1 MPDRD
6 VNLQLILD
14 LSAGVMRERASPRCA
29 AAAERVFSRLG
40 ERTGP
45 TGAGTGAHLPFCRHA
60 LDGAYSAMA
69 ACPSPLPELAA
80 AFAAVERGLSWARR
94 SSSTPANQPF
104 HDGHANA
111 MLIGPGG
118 LEQRDDVWVGAT
130 VMALVDGAAGMVVSP
145 AGTDAEVAVG
155 STTAGTVVLAASSSD
170 PRYAHAPST
179 RAIAHTAP
187 IRTARRC
194 ARRVTMEG
202 ISPACQVGDASQRQ
216 HPTHALTES
225 RCRPHAQH
233 REVSAQ
239 RVWTPRW

>member
-69 ACPSPLPELAA
+69 LAPSPLPELAA
-80 AFAAVERGLSWARR
+80 AFAAVESGLTWARR

-118 LEQRDDVWVGAT
+118 LEQREDVWVGAT
-130 VMALVDGAAGMVVSP
+130 VMAPGILYPDHSHPPEEVYLAFTEGEWWNAEMDWTRPGPGGLIYNPPGILHAMRSGP
-145 AGTDAEVAVG
+145 APF
-155 STTAGTVVLAASSSD
+155 LALWFL
-170 PRYAHAPST
+170 
-179 RAIAHTAP
+179 P
-187 IRTARRC
+187 I
-194 ARRVTMEG
+194 G
-202 ISPACQVGDASQRQ
+202 
-216 HPTHALTES
+216 
-225 RCRPHAQH
+225 
-233 REVSAQ
+233 
-239 RVWTPRW
+239 